1 MAIQRLSSKLVK
13 HGQTILATF
22 LDSLKG
28 SVDALE
34 VRADATDTKIDDM
47 KNMAVRQVGDQWLHD
62 YRPVMPPNSAP
73 LDGQQVPTTG
83 IYAALHAELLAGKRP
98 TCTEAEWQADATK
111 RGCYVI
117 NSATGMMRLPDKNGV
132 QPGSIKGT
140 VGKGDSGTITAG
152 TIQKGG
158 VPNIKFTLEPRSNST
173 QNTPSSILQTDDVV
187 AKLQVR
193 GGSTTAAT
201 MAISGAGA
209 TTDIITVD
217 LSRGSDAY
225 QDGLTEVRANS
236 SVMCWV
242 VCLASISDD
251 PTHIDVA
258 DVVSQVAAVGAR
270 VSTIEGR
277 KDYARIDI
285 AGGVARGTR
294 TVYTNPFGINTPVSC
309 VAEIL
314 HPTLGWITTPW
325 LYGSASSRHGSLASY
340 KEGEGIILRV
350 GQESYVA
357 FDSGTNG
364 ALSANYS
371 TQSDMRIHVWRG
383 FGQ

>member
-28 SVDALE
+28 SVDALG

-62 YRPVMPPNSAP
+62 YRPVMPPNAAP

-132 QPGSIKGT
+132 QPGSIKGS
-140 VGKGDSGTITAG
+140 VGKGDSGSIAAG
-152 TIQKGG
+152 TMQRYGAPNVAGSVSYSNQTATVSING
-158 VPNIKFTLEPRSNST
+158 VV
-173 QNTPSSILQTDDVV
+173 TPPFKI
-187 AKLQVR
+187 
-193 GGSTTAAT
+193 GSTVLNNV
-201 MAISGAGA
+201 GAGTGA
-209 TTDIITVD
+209 QGRDLLID
-217 LSRGSDAY
+217 LSTSSDAFV
-225 QDGLTEVRANS
+225 DGLTEVRVNS

-242 VCLASISDD
+242 VCLASIADD
-251 PTHIDVA
+251 PTHIDVT
-258 DVVSQVAAVGAR
+258 DVVSQLAAVGAR

-285 AGGVARGTR
+285 AGGVALNTR
-294 TVYTNPFGINTPVSC
+294 TVYTNPFGVDTPVFCS
-309 VAEIL
+309 VEIL
-314 HPTLGWITTPW
+314 HPTAGWITTPW
-325 LYGSASSRHGSLASY
+325 VYSSASSMHGAGASY
-340 KEGEGIILRV
+340 MGGVGIVLKV
-350 GQESYVA
+350 ALNSYVS
-357 FDSGTNG
+357 FQSETSGDI
-364 ALSANYS
+364 SSNY
-371 TQSDMRIHVWRG
+371 TTRSDMRIHVWRG

>member
-28 SVDALE
+28 SVDALV

-62 YRPVMPPNSAP
+62 YRPVLPPNAAP

-83 IYAALHAELLAGKRP
+83 IYAALSAELLAGKRP
-98 TCTEAEWQADATK
+98 TCTEAEWQADVTK
-111 RGCYVI
+111 RGCYVL
-117 NSATGMMRLPDKNGV
+117 NSSTGMMRLPDKNGV

-140 VGKGDSGTITAG
+140 VGKGDSGTIAAG
-152 TIQKGG
+152 TMQRYG
-158 VPNIKFTLEPRSNST
+158 VPNLEGGFSLGSATGAINATASRV
-173 QNTPSSILQTDDVV
+173 DGVF
-187 AKLQVR
+187 KR
-193 GGSTTAAT
+193 GANFGSPPGSA
-201 MAISGAGA
+201 SGTGQYLELDA
-209 TTDIITVD
+209 
-217 LSRGSDAY
+217 SQYSDAY
-225 QDGLTEVRANS
+225 VSGLTEVRVNS